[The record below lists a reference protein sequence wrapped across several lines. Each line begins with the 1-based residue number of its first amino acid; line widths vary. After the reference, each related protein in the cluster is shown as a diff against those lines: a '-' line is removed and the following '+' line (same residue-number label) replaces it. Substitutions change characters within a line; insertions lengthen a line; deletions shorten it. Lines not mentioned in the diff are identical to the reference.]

1 MRDSQ
6 QKLFGAAR
14 NNEKITDVIISQIR
28 DAVLSGKLKPG
39 DRLASEKELVA
50 EFDVSKATLREALR
64 ALEVM
69 GLVESRKGA
78 SGGVFITEVKLQTT
92 IHSMMNFLHFHSLS
106 ISELTMI
113 RYFLEPS
120 IARLAVSRINDT
132 DLVTLESYI
141 NEVDGDF
148 SNNNLKDIGF
158 HRYLAR
164 VTNNSMLI
172 LIVDFIESHLDEI
185 KQSLPLTGDFYLMVR
200 KAHHRILRCL
210 KERDGESA
218 SNAMAQDVLE
228 VGKYLSEKLGERAF
242 EPADY
247 NFPISS

>member
-6 QKLFGAAR
+6 KQLFSAAG
-14 NNEKITDVIISQIR
+14 NSEKITDVIISQVR

-69 GLVESRKGA
+69 GLVERRKGA
-78 SGGVFITEVKLQTT
+78 AGGVFISEVKLQTT

-106 ISELTMI
+106 ISEITMI
-113 RYFLEPS
+113 RYFLEPN
-120 IARLAVSRINDT
+120 IARLAVSRIT
-132 DLVTLESYI
+132 TEDLVTLKSYI
-141 NEVDGDF
+141 TNGDGDY
-148 SNNNLKDIGF
+148 SNTTLKDIGF

-185 KQSLPLTGDFYLMVR
+185 KQSLPLTADFYSMVR
-200 KAHHRILRCL
+200 NAHHRILSCL
-210 KERDGESA
+210 IDKDGESA
-218 SNAMAQDVLE
+218 SIAMAEDVLE
-228 VGKYLSEKLGERAF
+228 VGQYLSEKLGEKAF
-242 EPADY
+242 EPTDFDLSA
-247 NFPISS
+247 NP